1 MGTNF
6 YRIPTAE
13 EMEERRERLKARV
26 IGLKLEPD
34 LIERGFHYI
43 EIAENSWEYHS
54 PWSEFLEDTRIHL
67 GKRSMGWKFLWNW
80 NDEKFYKTKD
90 DLFKFI
96 RSGRVV
102 NEYGEVIN
110 QEEFI
115 QMALDWGKEDGW
127 DLNTYYEEKG
137 GGYAFGSERDHE
149 RYVDDLRVSTCTD
162 FS

>member
-1 MGTNF
+1 MGTNY

-67 GKRSMGWKFLWNW
+67 GKRSMGGKFLWNW
-80 NDEKFYKTKD
+80 NDEKFYKNKE
-90 DLFKFI
+90 DLFRFI

-137 GGYAFGSERDHE
+137 GGYAFESERDHE

>member
-1 MGTNF
+1 MGTNY
-6 YRIPTAE
+6 YRIPTTE

-43 EIAENSWEYHS
+43 EIADNSWENHS

-80 NDEKFYKTKD
+80 NDEKFYKNKE
-90 DLFKFI
+90 DLFRFI

-110 QEEFI
+110 QDEFI

-137 GGYAFGSERDHE
+137 GGYAFGREKDHE

>member
-43 EIAENSWEYHS
+43 EIAGNSWEYHS

-115 QMALDWGKEDGW
+115 RMALDWGKEDGW

-137 GGYAFGSERDHE
+137 GGYAFGREKDHE